1 MESSFF
7 YDTQG
12 CGFVFLTRRNY
23 IGEFGMIERGKYNLK
38 LDVGLKDL
46 VISYMTWRKGRL
58 DWKKLVF
65 DRPLEKMNFDGMEE
79 VNQ

>member
-1 MESSFF
+1 
-7 YDTQG
+7 
-12 CGFVFLTRRNY
+12 
-23 IGEFGMIERGKYNLK
+23 MIERGKYNLK
-38 LDVGLKDL
+38 LDFGLKDL

-58 DWKKLVF
+58 YWKKLVF